1 MKHRPEPDIIRLS
14 NISENR
20 FLTGQTEFGVE
31 NESSPQKTFSSLLF
45 SSLLFSS
52 LLFSSLLFSSAARA
66 AGEGSGRGPYVQA
79 DLAYAYEHITHDYP
93 EPAGAKKGKIS
104 TVSDYFRNIRT
115 HSIHPR
121 VSVGYDFGGW
131 RIAADYARYRKW
143 NDSKYSVSIKELKE
157 NKGENINVAQ
167 YLKTENQENGSFHA
181 VSSLGLSAVYDFKL
195 NDKFK
200 PYIGARVA
208 YGHIRHQHR
217 SVEQETTIVTT
228 YLQSGKPSPII
239 RGPTPK
245 PAHQESN
252 SIRRVGLGVI
262 AGVGFD
268 ITPNLTLDAG
278 YRYHNWGRL
287 ENTRFKTHEASLGVR
302 YRF

>member
-1 MKHRPEPDIIRLS
+1 MQPAK
-14 NISENR
+14 N
-20 FLTGQTEFGVE
+20 
-31 NESSPQKTFSSLLF
+31 LLF

-52 LLFSSLLFSSAARA
+52 LLFPSAAQA
-66 AGEGSGRGPYVQA
+66 ASEGNGRGPYVQA
-79 DLAYAYEHITHDYP
+79 DLAYAYEHITRDYP
-93 EPAGAKKGKIS
+93 KPTDPSKGKIS

-115 HSIHPR
+115 HSVHPR

-143 NDSKYSVSIKELKE
+143 NNNKYSVSIKELLR
-157 NKGENINVAQ
+157 NKDNGNRTD
-167 YLKTENQENGSFHA
+167 LKAENQENGSFHA

-208 YGHIRHQHR
+208 YGHVRHSIDSTKKTIEFLTAAGAPGAAPTVYPPHKNTQDDHR
-217 SVEQETTIVTT
+217 
-228 YLQSGKPSPII
+228 
-239 RGPTPK
+239 
-245 PAHQESN
+245 ESN

-278 YRYHNWGRL
+278 YRYHYWGRL

>member
-1 MKHRPEPDIIRLS
+1 MNPAPK
-14 NISENR
+14 N
-20 FLTGQTEFGVE
+20 F
-31 NESSPQKTFSSLLF
+31 SSLLFSSLLF

-52 LLFSSLLFSSAARA
+52 LLFSSLLFSSAAQA
-66 AGEGSGRGPYVQA
+66 ASEDGGRGPYVQA

-93 EPAGAKKGKIS
+93 KPTGTDKSKLS

-143 NDSKYSVSIKELKE
+143 SDNKYSVNIKELGRND
-157 NKGENINVAQ
+157 NKNSGNHLNIQ
-167 YLKTENQENGSFHA
+167 TQKTEHQENGTFHA
-181 VSSLGLSAVYDFKL
+181 ASSLGLSTIYDF
-195 NDKFK
+195 DTGSRFK

-208 YGHIRHQHR
+208 YGHVRHQVR
-217 SVEQETTIVTT
+217 SVQQETTAVTT
-228 YLQSGKPSPII
+228 YPQNGQPSVTTG
-239 RGPTPK
+239 GPTKK
-245 PAHQESN
+245 PAHHESR
-252 SIRRVGLGVI
+252 SISSLGFGAV
-262 AGVGFD
+262 AGVGID

-287 ENTRFKTHEASLGVR
+287 ENTRFKTHEASLGMR

>member
-1 MKHRPEPDIIRLS
+1 MQPPK
-14 NISENR
+14 N
-20 FLTGQTEFGVE
+20 
-31 NESSPQKTFSSLLF
+31 LLF

-52 LLFSSLLFSSAARA
+52 LLFPSAAQA
-66 AGEGSGRGPYVQA
+66 AGEGNGRGPYVQA

-93 EPAGAKKGKIS
+93 KPTDPSKGKIS

-115 HSIHPR
+115 HSVHPR
-121 VSVGYDFGGW
+121 VSVGYDFGSW

-143 NDSKYSVSIKELKE
+143 NNNKYSVNTK
-157 NKGENINVAQ
+157 NVRTHPDNGNRIDR
-167 YLKTENQENGSFHA
+167 KTENQENGSFHA

-208 YGHIRHQHR
+208 YGHVRH
-217 SVEQETTIVTT
+217 SIDSTKKTTDVITTPSNAPNGAPTT
-228 YLQSGKPSPII
+228 YNANPQTQNPYHQSD
-239 RGPTPK
+239 
-245 PAHQESN
+245 

-287 ENTRFKTHEASLGVR
+287 ENTRFKTHEASLGMR

>member
-1 MKHRPEPDIIRLS
+1 MNPAPK
-14 NISENR
+14 N
-20 FLTGQTEFGVE
+20 
-31 NESSPQKTFSSLLF
+31 FSSLLF

-52 LLFSSLLFSSAARA
+52 LLFPSAAQA
-66 AGEGSGRGPYVQA
+66 ASEGNGRGPYVQA
-79 DLAYAYEHITHDYP
+79 DLAYAAERITHDYP
-93 EPAGAKKGKIS
+93 EPTGAKKDKKIS

-115 HSIHPR
+115 HSVHPR
-121 VSVGYDFGGW
+121 VSVGYDFGSW

-143 NDSKYSVSIKELKE
+143 NNSKYSVSIKELKNN
-157 NKGENINVAQ
+157 NKK
-167 YLKTENQENGSFHA
+167 KTENQENGSFHA

-208 YGHIRHQHR
+208 YGHVRHSISTKKTTEFLTTAGR
-217 SVEQETTIVTT
+217 SGVVPGGYKVSTTP
-228 YLQSGKPSPII
+228 G
-239 RGPTPK
+239 
-245 PAHQESN
+245 AHQESN

-278 YRYHNWGRL
+278 YRYHYWGRL

>member
-1 MKHRPEPDIIRLS
+1 
-14 NISENR
+14 
-20 FLTGQTEFGVE
+20 
-31 NESSPQKTFSSLLF
+31 
-45 SSLLFSS
+45 
-52 LLFSSLLFSSAARA
+52 
-66 AGEGSGRGPYVQA
+66 
-79 DLAYAYEHITHDYP
+79 
-93 EPAGAKKGKIS
+93 GKIS

-143 NDSKYSVSIKELKE
+143 NNSKYSVSIKELKNNN
-157 NKGENINVAQ
+157 NKKK
-167 YLKTENQENGSFHA
+167 KTENQENGSFHA
-181 VSSLGLSAVYDFKL
+181 VSSLGLSAVYDF
-195 NDKFK
+195 DTGSRFK
-200 PYIGARVA
+200 PYAGVRVA
-208 YGHIRHQHR
+208 YGHVRH
-217 SVEQETTIVTT
+217 SISTKKTTEFLTT
-228 YLQSGKPSPII
+228 AGSP
-239 RGPTPK
+239 GVVPGGYKVSTTPG
-245 PAHQESN
+245 AHQESN

-287 ENTRFKTHEASLGVR
+287 ENTRFKTHEASLGMR

>member
-1 MKHRPEPDIIRLS
+1 
-14 NISENR
+14 
-20 FLTGQTEFGVE
+20 
-31 NESSPQKTFSSLLF
+31 
-45 SSLLFSS
+45 
-52 LLFSSLLFSSAARA
+52 
-66 AGEGSGRGPYVQA
+66 
-79 DLAYAYEHITHDYP
+79 DLAYAYEHITRDYP
-93 EPAGAKKGKIS
+93 DAAGANQGKKIS

-143 NDSKYSVSIKELKE
+143 NDNKYSVDIKELE
-157 NKGENINVAQ
+157 NKNKNKRD
-167 YLKTENQENGSFHA
+167 LKTENQENGSFHA

-208 YGHIRHQHR
+208 YGHVRH
-217 SVEQETTIVTT
+217 SIDSTKKTAKILTSS
-228 YLQSGKPSPII
+228 YGNGKP
-239 RGPTPK
+239 TVYTEENTQN
-245 PAHQESN
+245 AHRESD

-268 ITPNLTLDAG
+268 ITPKLTLDAG

-287 ENTRFKTHEASLGVR
+287 ENTRFKTHEASLGMR

>member
-1 MKHRPEPDIIRLS
+1 M
-14 NISENR
+14 
-20 FLTGQTEFGVE
+20 
-31 NESSPQKTFSSLLF
+31 
-45 SSLLFSS
+45 
-52 LLFSSLLFSSAARA
+52 
-66 AGEGSGRGPYVQA
+66 QA

-93 EPAGAKKGKIS
+93 EPTGTKKDKIS

-115 HSIHPR
+115 RSVHPR

-143 NDSKYSVSIKELKE
+143 NNSKYSVSIKELKSKSKSKSKSKRE
-157 NKGENINVAQ
+157 
-167 YLKTENQENGSFHA
+167 LKTVNQENGTFHA

-208 YGHIRHQHR
+208 YGHVRH
-217 SVEQETTIVTT
+217 SISTKKTTEFLTT
-228 YLQSGKPSPII
+228 ASTPDAVSGAYKVS
-239 RGPTPK
+239 RTPG
-245 PAHQESN
+245 AHQESN

-268 ITPNLTLDAG
+268 ITPKLTLDAG
-278 YRYHNWGRL
+278 YRYHYWGRL

>member
-1 MKHRPEPDIIRLS
+1 
-14 NISENR
+14 
-20 FLTGQTEFGVE
+20 
-31 NESSPQKTFSSLLF
+31 
-45 SSLLFSS
+45 
-52 LLFSSLLFSSAARA
+52 LLFSSAAQA
-66 AGEGSGRGPYVQA
+66 ASEGNGRGPYVQA

-93 EPAGAKKGKIS
+93 DAAGANQGKKIS

-143 NDSKYSVSIKELKE
+143 NDNKYSVSIKELVR
-157 NKGENINVAQ
+157 NKDNGNRIDR
-167 YLKTENQENGSFHA
+167 KTENQENGTFHA
-181 VSSLGLSAVYDFKL
+181 ASSLGLSAVYDFKL

-208 YGHIRHQHR
+208 YGHVRHSIDSTKKATEFLTVPHGKNIK
-217 SVEQETTIVTT
+217 STT
-228 YLQSGKPSPII
+228 YDNISPQTQNAHHQSD
-239 RGPTPK
+239 
-245 PAHQESN
+245 

-262 AGVGFD
+262 AGIGFD

-287 ENTRFKTHEASLGVR
+287 ENTRFKTHEASLGAR

>member
-1 MKHRPEPDIIRLS
+1 MQPAK
-14 NISENR
+14 N
-20 FLTGQTEFGVE
+20 
-31 NESSPQKTFSSLLF
+31 
-45 SSLLFSS
+45 LLFSS
-52 LLFSSLLFSSAARA
+52 LLFSSLLFSSAAQA
-66 AGEGSGRGPYVQA
+66 ASEDGGRGPYVQA
-79 DLAYAYEHITHDYP
+79 DLAYAAERITHDYP
-93 EPAGAKKGKIS
+93 EPTGTKKGTIS

-143 NDSKYSVSIKELKE
+143 NNSKYSVDTEKVNE
-157 NKGENINVAQ
+157 NKGEKITVTQ
-167 YLKTENQENGSFHA
+167 YLKAENQENGTFHA

-208 YGHIRHQHR
+208 YGHVRH
-217 SVEQETTIVTT
+217 SIDSTKKTIKVTTVPSTAPNGAVTT
-228 YLQSGKPSPII
+228 YD
-239 RGPTPK
+239 TDPK
-245 PAHQESN
+245 TQNDYQSN

-262 AGVGFD
+262 AGVGFG
-268 ITPNLTLDAG
+268 ITPKLTLDAG

>member
-1 MKHRPEPDIIRLS
+1 MQPAKNL
-14 NISENR
+14 
-20 FLTGQTEFGVE
+20 L
-31 NESSPQKTFSSLLF
+31 FSSLLF

-52 LLFSSLLFSSAARA
+52 LLFSSLLFPSAAQA
-66 AGEGSGRGPYVQA
+66 ASEDGGRGPYVQA
-79 DLAYAYEHITHDYP
+79 DLAYAYEHITRDYP
-93 EPAGAKKGKIS
+93 EATGANQGKKIS

-143 NDSKYSVSIKELKE
+143 NDNKYSVDIKELE
-157 NKGENINVAQ
+157 NKNKNKRD
-167 YLKTENQENGSFHA
+167 LKTENQENGSFHA

-208 YGHIRHQHR
+208 YGHVRH
-217 SVEQETTIVTT
+217 SIDSTKKTAKILTSS
-228 YLQSGKPSPII
+228 YGNGKP
-239 RGPTPK
+239 TVYTEENTQN
-245 PAHQESN
+245 AHRESD

-262 AGVGFD
+262 AGVGFG
-268 ITPNLTLDAG
+268 ITPKLTLDAG

>member
-1 MKHRPEPDIIRLS
+1 MQPAK
-14 NISENR
+14 N
-20 FLTGQTEFGVE
+20 
-31 NESSPQKTFSSLLF
+31 LLF

-52 LLFSSLLFSSAARA
+52 LLFPSAAQA
-66 AGEGSGRGPYVQA
+66 ASEDRGRGPYVQA
-79 DLAYAYEHITHDYP
+79 DLAYAAERITHDYP
-93 EPAGAKKGKIS
+93 KPTGTKKGTTIS

-143 NDSKYSVSIKELKE
+143 NNNKNSVQIKEV
-157 NKGENINVAQ
+157 GNVPPNRKDQ
-167 YLKTENQENGSFHA
+167 KTENQENGTFHA
-181 VSSLGLSAVYDFKL
+181 VSSLGLSAVYDF
-195 NDKFK
+195 DTGSRFK

-208 YGHIRHQHR
+208 YGHVRH
-217 SVEQETTIVTT
+217 SIDSTKKTTEIVTT
-228 YLQSGKPSPII
+228 VGSNKAADTVLVGISTQN
-239 RGPTPK
+239 
-245 PAHQESN
+245 AHHQSN

-262 AGVGFD
+262 AGIGFD
-268 ITPNLTLDAG
+268 ITPNLTLDTG

-287 ENTRFKTHEASLGVR
+287 ENTRFKTHEASLGMR

>member
-1 MKHRPEPDIIRLS
+1 MNPARKKP
-14 NISENR
+14 
-20 FLTGQTEFGVE
+20 
-31 NESSPQKTFSSLLF
+31 
-45 SSLLFSS
+45 SLLFSS
-52 LLFSSLLFSSAARA
+52 LLFSSLLFSSAAQA
-66 AGEGSGRGPYVQA
+66 ASEGNGRGPYVQA

-93 EPAGAKKGKIS
+93 DAAGANQGKKIS
-104 TVSDYFRNIRT
+104 TVSDYFKNIRT
-115 HSIHPR
+115 HSVHPR

-143 NDSKYSVSIKELKE
+143 NNSKYSVSIKELKNN
-157 NKGENINVAQ
+157 NKK
-167 YLKTENQENGSFHA
+167 KTENQENGSFHA

-208 YGHIRHQHR
+208 YGHVRHSIDSTKKITAGAGGAGSPVR
-217 SVEQETTIVTT
+217 
-228 YLQSGKPSPII
+228 PSYKS
-239 RGPTPK
+239 TQD
-245 PAHQESN
+245 AHHQSN

-268 ITPNLTLDAG
+268 ITPKLTLDTG

>member
-1 MKHRPEPDIIRLS
+1 
-14 NISENR
+14 
-20 FLTGQTEFGVE
+20 
-31 NESSPQKTFSSLLF
+31 
-45 SSLLFSS
+45 
-52 LLFSSLLFSSAARA
+52 
-66 AGEGSGRGPYVQA
+66 
-79 DLAYAYEHITHDYP
+79 
-93 EPAGAKKGKIS
+93 
-104 TVSDYFRNIRT
+104 T

-143 NDSKYSVSIKELKE
+143 NNNKYSVNIE
-157 NKGENINVAQ
+157 NVQKHDNGNRIDR
-167 YLKTENQENGSFHA
+167 KTENQENGTFHA

-208 YGHIRHQHR
+208 YGHVKHQVR
-217 SVEQETTIVTT
+217 SVESETTIVLSTT
-228 YLQSGKPSPII
+228 PGIEAPGVIKK
-239 RGPTPK
+239 GPTSQ
-245 PAHQESN
+245 PAYHESR
-252 SIRRVGLGVI
+252 SISSLGFGAV
-262 AGVGFD
+262 AGVGID

>member
-1 MKHRPEPDIIRLS
+1 MQPAKNL
-14 NISENR
+14 
-20 FLTGQTEFGVE
+20 
-31 NESSPQKTFSSLLF
+31 LLF

-52 LLFSSLLFSSAARA
+52 LLFSSLPFSSLLFPSAAQA
-66 AGEGSGRGPYVQA
+66 ASEGNGRGPYVQA
-79 DLAYAYEHITHDYP
+79 DLAYAAERITHDYP
-93 EPAGAKKGKIS
+93 EPTGAKKDKKIS

-143 NDSKYSVSIKELKE
+143 NNNKYSVNTKEVLRNGNE
-157 NKGENINVAQ
+157 NSGGKLNIQ
-167 YLKTENQENGSFHA
+167 TRKTEHQENGTFHA

-208 YGHIRHQHR
+208 YGHVRHQVR
-217 SVEQETTIVTT
+217 SVQQETDIVTT
-228 YLQSGKPSPII
+228 YPKEQDVKPSVTTGGPI
-239 RGPTPK
+239 PQ
-245 PAHQESN
+245 PAYHESR
-252 SIRRVGLGVI
+252 SISSLGFGAV
-262 AGVGFD
+262 AGVGID

-287 ENTRFKTHEASLGVR
+287 ENTRFKTHEASLGMR

>member
-1 MKHRPEPDIIRLS
+1 MQPAKNL
-14 NISENR
+14 
-20 FLTGQTEFGVE
+20 
-31 NESSPQKTFSSLLF
+31 
-45 SSLLFSS
+45 LLFSS
-52 LLFSSLLFSSAARA
+52 LLFSSLLFSSAAQA
-66 AGEGSGRGPYVQA
+66 ASEDGGRGPYVQA
-79 DLAYAYEHITHDYP
+79 DLAYAYEHITRDYP
-93 EPAGAKKGKIS
+93 DAAGANQGKKIS

-143 NDSKYSVSIKELKE
+143 NDNKYSVDIKELE
-157 NKGENINVAQ
+157 NKNKNKRD
-167 YLKTENQENGSFHA
+167 LKTENQENGSFHA

-208 YGHIRHQHR
+208 YGHVRH
-217 SVEQETTIVTT
+217 SIDSTKKTAKILTSS
-228 YLQSGKPSPII
+228 YGNGKP
-239 RGPTPK
+239 TVYTEENTQN
-245 PAHQESN
+245 AHRESD

-268 ITPNLTLDAG
+268 ITPKLTLDAG

-287 ENTRFKTHEASLGVR
+287 ENTRFKTHEASLGMR
-302 YRF
+302 

>member
-1 MKHRPEPDIIRLS
+1 MHTVDKKL
-14 NISENR
+14 
-20 FLTGQTEFGVE
+20 L
-31 NESSPQKTFSSLLF
+31 FSSLLF

-66 AGEGSGRGPYVQA
+66 AGEDHGRGPYVQA
-79 DLAYAYEHITHDYP
+79 DLAYAYEHITRDYP
-93 EPAGAKKGKIS
+93 DAAGLEKGKKIS

-143 NDSKYSVSIKELKE
+143 NNNKYSVNIKELERNE
-157 NKGENINVAQ
+157 NKNSGNHLNIKTQ
-167 YLKTENQENGSFHA
+167 KTEHQENGTFHA
-181 VSSLGLSAVYDFKL
+181 VSSLGLSTIYDF
-195 NDKFK
+195 DTGSRFK
-200 PYIGARVA
+200 PYIGMRVA
-208 YGHIRHQHR
+208 YGHVRHQVR
-217 SVEQETTIVTT
+217 SVQQETEIVTT
-228 YLQSGKPSPII
+228 YPESGAPSPVPGAAVGKP
-239 RGPTPK
+239 
-245 PAHQESN
+245 AYHESR
-252 SIRRVGLGVI
+252 SISSLGFGAV
-262 AGVGFD
+262 AGVGID
-268 ITPNLTLDAG
+268 ITPKLTLDAG